1 MMLALTYPRSTPLH
15 HVPAAFKLLVL
26 CAATTGLFF
35 ISDPITHLWIL
46 VAVMGLYRVLGTN
59 FFKTGLRVIRGL
71 WPFVVILALWH
82 LATQDIAQ
90 GLVII
95 TRMITAVAMAN
106 LVTLTTRLDDM
117 IGCFVALCRPL
128 SYVGIA
134 PQAIALSIALVI
146 RFIPVLMARA
156 DQLAMAYRARSSK
169 NPSWRIILPL
179 ALSVLDDVEHVADA
193 LRARGGIQ

>member
-1 MMLALTYPRSTPLH
+1 MLALTYPRHTPLH

-26 CAATTGLFF
+26 CAATTALFF
-35 ISDPITHLWIL
+35 ISNPVTHLLIL
-46 VAVMGLYRVLGTN
+46 VAVMGVYGAIGTH

-82 LATQDIAQ
+82 LATQDVAQ
-90 GLVII
+90 GIVII
-95 TRMITAVAMAN
+95 ARMMTAVALAN

-134 PQAIALSIALVI
+134 PQAIALTIALVI
-146 RFIPVLMARA
+146 RFIPVLMTRA
-156 DQLAMAYRARSSK
+156 EQLAMAYRARSSK

-179 ALSVLDDVEHVADA
+179 ALSVLDDAEHVADA
-193 LRARGGIQ
+193 LRARGGIR